1 MSIYIQ
7 TVKGLIKKES
17 LKVIDAHIHCSTT
30 EFNSYRFIKKEL
42 KKFKDSG
49 GNGLIDCTP
58 FGCGRN
64 GNILKQFNCDTGIN
78 IVAVTGFHKKSYYPY
93 DFELWEKNVSE
104 LTEFFISEVMNCL
117 NECKN
122 ADVKIKAGVI
132 KIPFIGELEGQY
144 LKLTQAAINA
154 SIKTDVPILVHTE
167 YGINIEYFVDFLEK
181 SGINPNKVML
191 NHMDKNNNIALHLS
205 LAKRGYYLEYDTF
218 WRDEYDPE
226 KKLWPLIERMVYEG
240 YGDAIIAASD
250 IYTDVK
256 WKIASKRGGLPAFFN
271 SIIAKLQGLKI
282 PEHIINKIIGG
293 NASDFLSFI
302 KNFEYFK

>member
-17 LKVIDAHIHCSTT
+17 LKIVDAHIHCTIT

-42 KKFKDSG
+42 KMFKDSG

-64 GNILKQFNCDTGIN
+64 GNALKRLNYDTGIN
-78 IVAVTGFHKKSYYPY
+78 IIAVTGFHRKSFYPS
-93 DFELWEKNVSE
+93 DFRLWEKNISE
-104 LTEFFISEVMNCL
+104 LEEFFISEVLDCL
-117 NECKN
+117 SECKN
-122 ADVKIKAGVI
+122 ADAKIKAGVI

-154 SIKTDVPILVHTE
+154 SIKTGAPILVHTE
-167 YGINIEYFVDFLEK
+167 YGINIEYFVDFLER

-191 NHMDKNNNIALHLS
+191 NHMDKKNDLALHIN

-218 WRDEYDPE
+218 WREKYDPE
-226 KKLWPLIERMVYEG
+226 KKLWPFIERMVDKG
-240 YGDAIIAASD
+240 YGGAIIAASD
-250 IYTDVK
+250 IYGDVM
-256 WKIASKRGGLPAFFN
+256 WKMTSKRGGLSAFFS
-271 SIIAKLQGLKI
+271 SIIVKLQRLKI
-282 PEHIINKIIGG
+282 PEDIINKIIGG
-293 NASDFLSFI
+293 NVSDFLSF
-302 KNFEYFK
+302 KTGP